1 MKALYPGRFDPPH
14 LGHLDLIRRAAKLAD
29 ELVVGVV
36 TEPGK
41 PAFLPA
47 PRRVALL
54 HAACAGLTNV
64 SVVAY
69 RGATVAFARKHGVTV
84 LVRGLRGAADLEAE
98 RVMAEVN
105 RANGFDTLFLASAV
119 QHIHLSSSMVR
130 RVVELGLPLTGLVPA
145 GVAKGI
151 KWHTG
156 RE

>member
-14 LGHLDLIRRAAKLAD
+14 LGHLDLIRRAAALAD
-29 ELVVGVV
+29 KLVVGVAI
-36 TEPGK
+36 EPGK
-41 PAFLPA
+41 PAFLTPH
-47 PRRVALL
+47 RRVALL
-54 HAACAGLTNV
+54 RTACADLPNI

-69 RGATVAFARKHGVTV
+69 RGATVAFARKHNVTV

-130 RVVELGLPLTGLVPA
+130 RVVKLGLPLTGLVTV

-151 KWHTG
+151 RK
-156 RE
+156 